1 MESKEINSD
10 FLMRLATLLLYKLN
24 KSPCLRRLRKHPGRI
39 ILVSSKLCIK
49 ATAFTT
55 LAEAN
60 AMLFVARNTSTP
72 VPKVYCSFKHNA
84 RVYILMERILGQ
96 DLSRDWTQRSEESK
110 AEILAQLR
118 AMIEELRSIAPP
130 DGIGVANVDGGPI
143 FDQRLPD
150 KSFWGP
156 FATIQE
162 FHRELRGGLELR
174 DDEEA
179 FPGLRELIEFHN
191 GPWETPVF
199 THGDLSS
206 LNIMA
211 VGDKVTG
218 IVDWESAGWM
228 PPYWEYTSTWHVNP
242 RNTFWRDAADGFLTP
257 LPHELEMEKT
267 RRQYF
272 GEF

>member
-1 MESKEINSD
+1 M
-10 FLMRLATLLLYKLN
+10 
-24 KSPCLRRLRKHPGRI
+24 RRLRKHPGRI
-39 ILVSSKLCIK
+39 LLVSSNLCIK

-60 AMLFVARNTSTP
+60 AIQFVAQNTYVP
-72 VPKVYCSFKHNA
+72 VPKVYCSFKHKD
-84 RVYILMERILGQ
+84 RVYILMERIADQ
-96 DLSRDWTQRSEESK
+96 DLSQGWTPRSEESK
-110 AEILAQLR
+110 ARILAQLKT
-118 AMIEELRSIAPP
+118 MTTELRSLTPP
-130 DGIGVANVDGGPI
+130 DGIGIANVDGGPI
-143 FDQRLPD
+143 FDQHLPD

-162 FHRELRGGLELR
+162 FHQELRHGLELG
-174 DDEEA
+174 DNEEA
-179 FPGLRELIEFHN
+179 LPGLREIIEFHN
-191 GPWETPVF
+191 GLWPRPVF

-211 VGDKVTG
+211 VDDTVTG

-228 PPYWEYTSTWHVNP
+228 PPYWEYTSAWHVNP
-242 RNTFWRDAADGFLTP
+242 RNIFWREAVDGFLEP
-257 LPHELEMEKT
+257 LPHELEMERI

>member
-1 MESKEINSD
+1 MESHEINSG
-10 FLMRLATLLLYKLN
+10 FCMRLATLFLYRLN
-24 KSPCLRRLRKHPGRI
+24 RIPYLRRLRKHPGRI
-39 ILVSSKLCIK
+39 LLVSSKLCIK

-60 AMLFVARNTSTP
+60 TMLFVAQNTYIP
-72 VPKVYCSFKHNA
+72 VPKVYCSFRHKD
-84 RVYILMERILGQ
+84 RVYILMERIAGQ
-96 DLSRDWTQRSEESK
+96 DLSQGWTQRSEESK
-110 AEILAQLR
+110 AQILAQLKK
-118 AMIEELRSIAPP
+118 MTVELRSIKPP
-130 DGIGVANVDGGPI
+130 GHVGVANVDGGPI

-150 KSFWGP
+150 KSSWGP
-156 FATIQE
+156 FATVQS
-162 FHRELRGGLELR
+162 FHRELRRGLELA

-179 FPGLRELIEFHN
+179 FPGLRELVEFHN
-191 GPWETPVF
+191 GSWQRSVF

-228 PPYWEYTSTWHVNP
+228 PSYWEYASAWHVNP
-242 RNTFWRDAADGFLTP
+242 RNAFWRDAVDGFLTP
-257 LPHELEMEKT
+257 LPYELEMEKI
-267 RRQYF
+267 RLQYF